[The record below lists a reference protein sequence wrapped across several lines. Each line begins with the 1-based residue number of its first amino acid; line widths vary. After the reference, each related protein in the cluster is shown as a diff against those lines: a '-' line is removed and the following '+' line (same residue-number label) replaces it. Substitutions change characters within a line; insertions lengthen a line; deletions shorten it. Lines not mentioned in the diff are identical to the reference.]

1 MNEPLALNILPQPDD
16 VTCGP
21 TCLHAVYRYYG
32 DPVSLE
38 EVVQRTPQL
47 EDGGTLAVLLGCDAL
62 KNGYDATIYT
72 YNLTVF
78 DPTWFRYSDAHLVDK
93 IRSQLLHKDSPKL
106 HTASRGYL
114 EFLSLGGQLRMR
126 DLNRDLIVEH
136 LNQSV
141 PVLTGLSST
150 YLYQERRELNTTQEP
165 DDVRGTP
172 QGHFVVL
179 RGYNREKK
187 MVRVA
192 DPYQKNPWSKNL
204 DYEVPIERVICAI
217 LLGVLTYDANLLVI
231 RPKSKPLEDEHPHER
246 LNSSPPAASKP
257 E

>member
-1 MNEPLALNILPQPDD
+1 MNEPLDLDMLPQPDD

-21 TCLHAVYRYYG
+21 TCLHAVYRYFG
-32 DPVSLE
+32 DDVSLD
-38 EVVQRTPQL
+38 EVIQRTPQL

-93 IRSQLLHKDSPKL
+93 IRSQLQHKESRKL

-114 EFLSLGGQLRMR
+114 EFLSLGGKLRMQ
-126 DLNRDLIVEH
+126 DLSRDLIVDH

-150 YLYQERRELNTTQEP
+150 YLYQDRREVNATQEP

-179 RGYNREKK
+179 RGYNRDKK
-187 MVRVA
+187 LVRVA

-204 DYEVPIERVICAI
+204 DYEVPIERVICSI

-231 RPKSKPLEDEHPHER
+231 RPKQGMKHEETTSR
-246 LNSSPPAASKP
+246 DQ
-257 E
+257 